1 MRTAMAADEETY
13 SVIFSSLKHPLR
25 RKILRIL
32 AAGPKTFTEV
42 LQQLDVDSAHFS
54 YHLESLGGLIRKDE
68 EGKYHLSNLGRAAS
82 SLMARVEEPPK
93 LVTPAIIGS
102 PKRLRLLQFSF
113 LILLILGAGFLVT
126 GVLAAPST
134 NYRQMYVRQIVDTDS
149 WTFQPYTISGAA
161 GYNHLGDGI
170 YGVEVDF
177 TFRDA
182 FASFPLV
189 VRLSTP
195 TGVNQT
201 GQTIWDEGSW
211 YEWTPLSYSGQPDTH
226 ESLSLIYSA
235 SGMTASIISQ
245 TSWDQVHP
253 SPGKVIGGF
262 RPTGYSLLMKVASE
276 IGNRNVTLAGF
287 RAFQVKYFYFP
298 NSEAATKNI
307 QLVSGLALA
316 IPSMAFLLSSRT
328 VWSRKQNE

>member
-1 MRTAMAADEETY
+1 MAADEETY
-13 SVIFSSLKHPLR
+13 SVMFSSLKHPLR

-102 PKRLRLLQFSF
+102 PKRLRVLQFSF

-134 NYRQMYVRQIVDTDS
+134 NYRQMYVQLSVDTDS
-149 WTFQPYTISGAA
+149 WTFQPYKISGAQSFL
-161 GYNHLGDGI
+161 YRGDGI
-170 YGVEVDF
+170 YGVEVDLN
-177 TFRDA
+177 FRDA

-195 TGVNQT
+195 TGGNQT
-201 GQTIWDEGSW
+201 NQDIWDESW
-211 YEWTPLSYSGQPDTH
+211 YEWTPLSYSGLPDTH
-226 ESLSLIYSA
+226 ERLSLILSA
-235 SGMTASIISQ
+235 SGSTASIISQ
-245 TSWDQVHP
+245 PAGDQVHP
-253 SPGKVIGGF
+253 SPGKIIGEF
-262 RPTGYSLLMKVASE
+262 RPTGALLLIKVASE

-287 RAFQVKYFYFP
+287 RAFQAKSFYFP
-298 NSEAATKNI
+298 NSEAATKNV

-328 VWSRKQNE
+328 VWNRKQNE

>member
-13 SVIFSSLKHPLR
+13 SVMFSSLKHPLR

-102 PKRLRLLQFSF
+102 PKRLRVLQFSF

-134 NYRQMYVRQIVDTDS
+134 NYRQMYVQLSVDTDS
-149 WTFQPYTISGAA
+149 WTFQPYKISGAQSFL
-161 GYNHLGDGI
+161 YRGDGI
-170 YGVEVDF
+170 YGVEVDLN
-177 TFRDA
+177 FRDA

-195 TGVNQT
+195 TGGNQT
-201 GQTIWDEGSW
+201 NQDIWATGA
-211 YEWTPLSYSGQPDTH
+211 L
-226 ESLSLIYSA
+226 LLI
-235 SGMTASIISQ
+235 
-245 TSWDQVHP
+245 
-253 SPGKVIGGF
+253 
-262 RPTGYSLLMKVASE
+262 KVASE

-287 RAFQVKYFYFP
+287 RAFQAKSFYFP
-298 NSEAATKNI
+298 NSEAATKNV

-328 VWSRKQNE
+328 VWNRKQNE

>member
-13 SVIFSSLKHPLR
+13 SVMFSSLKHPLR

-102 PKRLRLLQFSF
+102 PKRLRVLQFSF

-134 NYRQMYVRQIVDTDS
+134 NYRQMYVQLSVDTDS
-149 WTFQPYTISGAA
+149 WTFQPYKISGAQSFL
-161 GYNHLGDGI
+161 YRGDGI
-170 YGVEVDF
+170 YGVEVDLN
-177 TFRDA
+177 FRDA

-195 TGVNQT
+195 TGGNQT
-201 GQTIWDEGSW
+201 NQDIWDESW
-211 YEWTPLSYSGQPDTH
+211 YEWTPLSYSGLGDTH
-226 ESLSLIYSA
+226 ERLSLILSA
-235 SGMTASIISQ
+235 SGSTASIISQ

-253 SPGKVIGGF
+253 SPGKIIGEF
-262 RPTGYSLLMKVASE
+262 RPTGALLLIKVASE

-287 RAFQVKYFYFP
+287 RAFQVKSFYFP
-298 NSEAATKNI
+298 SSEAATKNV

-328 VWSRKQNE
+328 VWNRKQNE

>member
-13 SVIFSSLKHPLR
+13 SVMFSSLKHPLR

-54 YHLESLGGLIRKDE
+54 YHLESLGGLISKEAD
-68 EGKYHLSNLGRAAS
+68 GKYRLSNLGRAAS

-113 LILLILGAGFLVT
+113 LILLILGAGFLVS

-134 NYRQMYVRQIVDTDS
+134 NYKQLYVQQNVDTDS
-149 WTFQPYTISGAA
+149 WTFQPYSISGFSSF
-161 GYNHLGDGI
+161 YYRGDGI

-177 TFRDA
+177 QFRDA

-195 TGVNQT
+195 TGGNQT
-201 GQTIWDEGSW
+201 NQDIWDESW
-211 YEWTPLSYSGQPDTH
+211 YEWTPLSYSSLPDTH
-226 ESLSLIYSA
+226 ERFSLILSA
-235 SGMTASIISQ
+235 SGSTASIISQ

-253 SPGKVIGGF
+253 SPGKIIGEF
-262 RPTGYSLLMKVASE
+262 RPTGALLLMKVASE

-287 RAFQVKYFYFP
+287 RAFQEKSFYFP
-298 NSEAATKNI
+298 SSEAATKNV

-328 VWSRKQNE
+328 VWNRKQNE